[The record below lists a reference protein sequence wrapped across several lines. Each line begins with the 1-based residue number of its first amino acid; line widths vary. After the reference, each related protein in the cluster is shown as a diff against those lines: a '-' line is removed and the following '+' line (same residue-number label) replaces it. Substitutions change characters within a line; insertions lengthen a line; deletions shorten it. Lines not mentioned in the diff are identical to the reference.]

1 MRRTLTALL
10 MAPLIV
16 LVAPVA
22 LYLLL
27 LTILAAFGVRRRP
40 RRSAPATRFTVLIPA
55 HNEQTVIGR
64 LCASLSELS
73 YPRDLIDVAV
83 VADNCTDATAQIART
98 WGARVYER
106 HDEEQKGKGYALAWL
121 LDRLAAEGD
130 TTAGA
135 YIVLDA
141 DSVVSIDFLSVM
153 NDELQAGAT
162 VVQGYYT
169 VLPMAGRP
177 VESLREGALALVHY
191 LRPAAKNAVGASAG
205 LKGNG
210 MCFHRSVIERFG
222 WPSAGLAE
230 DVEFHLMLVSAGYR
244 VAFAPEAVV
253 RGEMP
258 VSLAGSESQNLRWEA
273 GRLTALRRH
282 ALPLFGAGLRRR
294 NVAMLDAAVEQSVPP
309 LSAPV
314 LVAGAILAVAAVLR
328 LRWTALAALGLL
340 LSFAAHITAGL
351 ALARVPGRVYRAFL
365 HAPLYIAW
373 KCALYAK
380 ALLGRYERG
389 WIRTERAEATNLH
402 TVRTPE

>member
-10 MAPLIV
+10 LALLVV

-22 LYLLL
+22 LYLML
-27 LTILAAFGVRRRP
+27 LTILAPFGVRRRP
-40 RRSAPATRFTVLIPA
+40 RRAAPVARFAVLIPA

-64 LCASLSELS
+64 LFASLSELS

-83 VADNCTDATAQIART
+83 VADNCADSTAAIARA
-98 WGARVYER
+98 WGARVFDRQDTE
-106 HDEEQKGKGYALAWL
+106 KVGKGYALAWL
-121 LDRLAAEGD
+121 LDRLSAEGA
-130 TTAGA
+130 TTADA
-135 YIVLDA
+135 YVILDA
-141 DSVVSIDFLSVM
+141 DSVVSPEFLSVM
-153 NDELQAGAT
+153 NDELQAGST
-162 VVQGYYT
+162 VIQGYYT
-169 VLPMAGRP
+169 VLPVAGRP
-177 VESLREGALALVHY
+177 AESLREGALALVHY

-210 MCFHRSVIERFG
+210 MCFHRAVIERFG

-244 VAFAPEAVV
+244 VTFAPEAVV

-282 ALPLFGAGLRRR
+282 ALPLLGAGLRQR

-309 LSAPV
+309 LSAPM
-314 LVAGAILAVAAVLR
+314 LVASTVLAAAAVLR

-351 ALARVPGRVYRAFL
+351 ALARVPVRVYRAFL

-373 KCALYAK
+373 KCALYAR
-380 ALLGRYERG
+380 ALFGRYEHR
-389 WIRTERAEATNLH
+389 WIRTERAGAANLH